1 MHLLIFLTDSSIPE
15 FSKNSADTQFLSLPL
30 SIFITQVL
38 ISVEFQIISRSVFG
52 IIKSIFENF
61 DFLIPKR
68 VSMNK

>member
-1 MHLLIFLTDSSIPE
+1 MHLLIFLTVSSIPE
-15 FSKNSADTQFLSLPL
+15 FSKISADTQFLSLPL
-30 SIFITQVL
+30 STFIAQVL
-38 ISVEFQIISRSVFG
+38 ISVEYQIISRSLFG